1 MMRGSRICLTAAFAM
16 ACLVL
21 NAAPVTYLD
30 LAEIAVRAYDDA
42 RMEEYVREA
51 ETVGVQEHGFPRLA
65 SNLGRLVAA
74 GRMAEKKPMLERMLT
89 VACACAK
96 KGKMPPKSGGN
107 EFSVRELVSAVV
119 ALEKAGAFPAEK
131 IAGWKADLAAVDAG
145 RCYKSAEFP
154 LGSAVAR
161 NWALFG
167 AASEQARIHYGL
179 GGDPKFVED
188 WVADQ
193 IRHFDRNGM
202 YRDPHEP
209 SVYDFIGRL
218 CFMQVLHFGYD
229 GPCRAKIEEELLAS
243 AEPTLAMLSV
253 SGEIPFGGR
262 SNQFLHNNTMYAA
275 VAEWYA
281 AFFAKRGDAETAA
294 KFRSAAARAIAALEP
309 WVKDGQVFHVKNR
322 FPKPETEGARN
333 IDQKWFGCEGYAY
346 FDKYM
351 VTMGSWAMMAREC
364 RTDGI
369 RPVDFAADGVFRTSP
384 AFHWVFLRAGD
395 YSAQFDYDAN
405 RHYDCRGLGRLHRRG
420 APPQICLS
428 TPCAK
433 APAYA
438 VAGTNLVDLAI
449 MPVVGE
455 DVGMEPAR
463 AEGAEGR
470 AQADWRLGDLSWR
483 CVLTPK
489 GLESTLAGP
498 GEVKLSLPVF
508 DFDGE
513 TGTAVRTD
521 GRSVSVSYRG
531 WTCTYAADGPV
542 RDTGEVAENRNGRY
556 RRFEAT
562 GMRSLRVRVTVER
575 ESGDGRK
582 IVWREPSAAAE
593 SHPRLFVPGKDWAA
607 FKAKLE
613 STELG
618 CLGRARLLRDAE
630 ALLALPVT
638 ERKLTG
644 RRLLVASRVCR
655 RVLALAMAYRL
666 TDDRRFA
673 ECAKREALAVAAF
686 SDWNPSHFL
695 DTAEVTLALGLAYDW
710 LYDVLEDG
718 ERARLGQ
725 AILLKGLTKG
735 DGRTLSDGAWVDADY
750 NWTQVCHGG
759 LCVGAAA
766 IYERAPDVCREI
778 LRRAAANLHR
788 PMAAFAPDGG
798 FPEGP
803 AYWSY
808 ALEYNCLNLALFED
822 FCGTDFG
829 LSSLPGF
836 AETCEYPDAMTGAT
850 GFLFNVS
857 DGGET
862 GECRRTSVLAPWYL
876 AKRFARPDTLACHE
890 APAFRRY
897 CAAPSPRDEDG
908 LRKTNRFLPLVLLF
922 LPDGDPAAC
931 APKAPL
937 CRTYRSE
944 KVHVAVQRTG
954 WDADATFAGLKGGA
968 THVNHAHLD
977 IGSFVFDAQ
986 GVRWAYDIGTENY
999 HRCESL
1005 GVNIWDEE
1013 RYSVF
1018 RFGAA
1023 GHGIL
1028 QIGEEA
1034 DLDLDAVAKVVAFE
1048 PSFPSKAALDL
1059 SPFFRAADRALR
1071 TATMA
1076 AEGTWTLSDE
1086 IAGARKRIEWRMNTN
1101 AEISLDGRRAILSK
1115 VRPDGRPVR
1124 LVLEASGD
1132 AGAWQVRSIEHP
1144 AGKADSPNPGF
1155 RQLYF
1160 TVDPKPDET
1169 LRWDVVFSL

>member
-1 MMRGSRICLTAAFAM
+1 MRRAAFLSTLALI
-16 ACLVL
+16 ALQVPSVR
-21 NAAPVTYLD
+21 ADGADDRYLG
-30 LAEIAVRAYDDA
+30 LMEKAVRAYSDEHQERYLADVE
-42 RMEEYVREA
+42 RD
-51 ETVGVQEHGFPRLA
+51 GVQEHGFPRLA
-65 SNLGRLVAA
+65 ANLGVLVAS
-74 GRMAEKKPMLERMLT
+74 GRLPEKRAILKRMMT
-89 VACACAK
+89 AACRDAA
-96 KGKMPPKSGGN
+96 KGKMPNPGGGN
-107 EFSVRELVSAVV
+107 DFTVKELSIALRDLTAHKTFPPEVLAGWRDDLRRVV
-119 ALEKAGAFPAEK
+119 AE
-131 IAGWKADLAAVDAG
+131 
-145 RCYKSAEFP
+145 RCYSIVPPIGDTEAH
-154 LGSAVAR
+154 
-161 NWALFG
+161 NWCVFG
-167 AASEQARIHYGL
+167 AASEQARIAMGY
-179 GGDPKFVED
+179 GGDPAFVERY
-188 WVADQ
+188 VADQ
-193 IRHFDRNGM
+193 MRWFDENGM
-202 YRDPHEP
+202 FRDPGEP
-209 SVYDFIGRL
+209 AVYDFVTRL
-218 CFMQVLHFGYD
+218 QFAMILRYGYD
-229 GPCRAKIEEELLAS
+229 GPSRARLEELMDRS
-243 AEPTLAMLSV
+243 AEPTLEMLSAC
-253 SGEIPFGGR
+253 GEIPYGGR
-262 SNQFLHNNTMYAA
+262 SNQFLHNHTFYSALC
-275 VAEWYA
+275 EWYA
-281 AFFAKRGDAETAA
+281 RRFAERGDQMTAGR
-294 KFRSAAARAIAALEP
+294 FRAAADASSAALDGWLAAWP
-309 WVKDGQVFHVKNR
+309 VRHVKNLY
-322 FPKPETEGARN
+322 PTDSG
-333 IDQKWFGCEGYAY
+333 IGCEGYAY

-364 RTDGI
+364 RADGV

-395 YSAQFDYDAN
+395 YSVQFDYDAN

-455 DVGMEPAR
+455 DVKMEPAGTK
-463 AEGAEGR
+463 GAEGR
-470 AQADWRLGDLSWR
+470 AQADWRLGDLSWH
-483 CVLTPK
+483 CVLTPG
-489 GLESTLAGP
+489 GLESTLTGP

-531 WTCTYAADGPV
+531 WTCTYAADGSV

-562 GMRSLRVRVTVER
+562 GMRSLKVRVTVER
-575 ESGDGRK
+575 EVRDGRK
-582 IVWREPSAAAE
+582 IVWREPSAADAK

-618 CLGRARLLRDAE
+618 RLGRARLLRDAE

-655 RVLALAMAYRL
+655 RVLALAMACRL

-710 LYDVLEDG
+710 LYDVLTDE
-718 ERARLGQ
+718 ERARLEQ

-766 IYERAPDVCREI
+766 IYEKSPDVCREI

-808 ALEYNCLNLALFED
+808 ALEYNCLNLAIFDD

-836 AETCEYPDAMTGAT
+836 TETCEYLDAMTGAT

-876 AKRFARPDTLACHE
+876 AKRFARPDSLACHE

-897 CAAPSPRDEDG
+897 CAALSPRDEDA

-922 LPDGDPAAC
+922 LPDRDPAAC

-954 WDADATFAGLKGGA
+954 WGADATFAGLKGGA

-1048 PSFPSKAALDL
+1048 PSFPSKAVLDL

-1086 IAGARKRIEWRMNTN
+1086 IVGARKRIEWRMNTN

-1115 VRPDGRPVR
+1115 VRPDGQPVR

-1132 AGAWQVRSIEHP
+1132 AGVWQVRSIEHP

-1160 TVDPKPDET
+1160 AVDPKPGEA